1 MAWTSEEG
9 MRRGTLYILV
19 AALLVLYFG
28 LLGTMPL
35 LDPDEG
41 RYAEIPREMLA
52 TGDYVTPHLNGVVYL
67 EKPPLFYWGTAL
79 GLALFGEGEFG
90 ARVFGAAASVLGVLL
105 TFWMGVELAGPRT
118 GLYAAAILST
128 SLYYYVVGRLSTI
141 DMTLGVLLVVAIFP
155 AYLYLSGKCAQRRYL
170 YLAYAG
176 AALAFLAK
184 GLIGIVFP
192 AAILLL
198 WAIFAKR
205 LREVPRLLSWMGIAI
220 FLALA
225 LPWVVLVQ
233 RANPDF
239 FQFFFVREHLL
250 RYTTK
255 THGRYQPFWF
265 FLPIVP
271 AGLLLWL
278 PFVRKAYRAARRNAA
293 AFFSWEDRIFLLAWV
308 GFVILFFSASDSKLI
323 TYMTPVYPPLALL
336 FGRGLALWTAGE
348 EDRAAFRV
356 PLFVALALGAA
367 LLFAPLLAKG
377 LIRETVGGGGWL
389 LSAAPALLALLAWGV
404 VPLWMKR
411 LGANWVVLL
420 SAVMLGLFWMAIN
433 APAAVLIGST
443 RSGKSLAEEIN
454 ARLRPGDVV
463 AQNGVYIQTIPFYTK
478 QRTVVIGDPDD
489 LQFGMGRAPDRA
501 EYFPDE
507 ATFLRLW
514 NSDRRVFCL
523 FNRGEMDTIR
533 ERYPNHQ
540 LLSRSRRGIL
550 IVNH

>member
-9 MRRGTLYILV
+9 MRRGSLYLLL
-19 AALLVLYFG
+19 AALCVLYFG

-52 TGDYVTPHLNGVVYL
+52 TGDFVTPHLNGVVYL

-90 ARVFGAAASVLGVLL
+90 ARSFGAAASILGVLL
-105 TFWMGVELAGPRT
+105 TFWMGVELADPRT
-118 GLYAAAILST
+118 GLYAATILAT
-128 SLYYYVVGRLSTI
+128 SFYYYVVGRLSTI

-155 AYLYLSGKCAQRRYL
+155 AYLYLSGKRPQRRYL

-192 AAILLL
+192 VAILLL
-198 WAIFAKR
+198 WAILAKR
-205 LREVPRLLSWMGIAI
+205 LGEVPRLLSWVGIAI

-239 FQFFFVREHLL
+239 FQFFFIREHLQ
-250 RYTTK
+250 RYTTRI
-255 THGRYQPFWF
+255 HGRYQPFWF

-278 PFVRKAYRAARRNAA
+278 PFARKAYRAARRNAA
-293 AFFSWEDRIFLLAWV
+293 AFFSRDDRIFLLVWV

-323 TYMTPVYPPLALL
+323 TYMTPVYPPLAIL
-336 FGRGLALWTAGE
+336 FGRGLALWVAGE
-348 EDRAAFRV
+348 EGGAPFRV

-377 LIRETVGGGGWL
+377 LIRETVGGGDWL
-389 LSAAPALLALLAWGV
+389 LSAAPALLALLAWGL
-404 VPLWMKR
+404 VPLWVRR
-411 LGANWVVLL
+411 LGANRVVLL
-420 SAVMLGLFWMAIN
+420 SAAILGLFWMAIN
-433 APAAVLIGST
+433 PPAAILIGGT
-443 RSGKSLAEEIN
+443 RSGKSLAAEIN

-463 AQNGVYIQTIPFYTK
+463 AQNGVYIQTIPFYTR
-478 QRTVVIGDPDD
+478 QRTVVIGEPDD
-489 LQFGMGRAPDRA
+489 LQFGMGRVPDRA

-507 ATFLRLW
+507 AAFVRLW

-533 ERYPNHQ
+533 ERYPNHL

-550 IVNH
+550 VVNH